1 MPNIIRLFLKK
12 RGGLGDYHTL
22 LHEGTSFCPS
32 VICFMEQNSSNLA
45 QHLSNVLQLKPDD
58 NDNNGGNIDGQNI
71 YMSRREIIDM
81 QHNTTQHNTTYLFLS
96 VIVQRGKTEKQ
107 KYY

>member
-1 MPNIIRLFLKK
+1 MEMYFQQKPEAQ
-12 RGGLGDYHTL
+12 DYHTL
-22 LHEGTSFCPS
+22 LHEGNSFCPS

-96 VIVQRGKTEKQ
+96 VIVQSGKTEKQ